1 MRIPSTACG
10 AAFVLALAVTSG
22 TSAVRAGMGLD
33 VSPAKLEISMPAGA
47 AYNMPILVRNDQT
60 QSVHIQASEVD
71 FSVDPSGNYEFG
83 APGTGKHSLM
93 KWASINPREFDL
105 PPGTSQQV
113 RVTFKVPNTAG
124 LSGEYA
130 GIVFFQTRPERRRGA
145 VSLSARVATKI
156 YQTFPKTEKLGGA
169 IDKMSVATSSSQELY
184 RVQFRN
190 TGNVHVYLK
199 GRLEVRKGSEVVEKL
214 PVDGQPLV
222 ERGGTRLLEIPGKKL
237 DAGAYDVV
245 AIIDYGGTSLT
256 GGQLHVDAH

>member
-1 MRIPSTACG
+1 VRIPFTAFC
-10 AAFVLALAVTSG
+10 AASVLALGALSG
-22 TSAVRAGMGLD
+22 ASPVRAGMGID

-47 AYNMPILVRNDQT
+47 VYNMPILVRNEQA

-71 FSVDPSGNYEFG
+71 FSVDPSGNYAFD
-83 APGTGKHSLM
+83 APGTSKHSLM

-113 RVTFKVPNTAG
+113 RVTFNVPSGGT

-156 YQTFPKTEKLGGA
+156 YQTFPNTEKLGGA
-169 IDKMSVATSSSQELY
+169 IDKMSVAMSSSQELY
-184 RVQFRN
+184 RVEFRN
-190 TGNVHVYLK
+190 TGNAHVYLK
-199 GRLEVRKGSEVVEKL
+199 GRLEVRKGADVVEKL
-214 PVDGQPLV
+214 PIDGQPLV

-237 DAGAYDVV
+237 DPGAYDVV